1 VTGRPVHDGGA
12 TMPAVRLHAPGKR
25 PTLDEVPV
33 PLPGS
38 GEVRVRVRAC
48 GICGSDVHLVHGVTP
63 TGPLPLTLGHEPS
76 GVIDDPGDSAWHVG
90 DRVSVAAGY
99 GCGECAACKADR
111 ENVCP
116 RLVIPGIDRDGAQA
130 TYVVVPARALV
141 PLPDSVDFATG
152 AILTDAVATPFHA
165 IRRSGIEAGQTAV
178 VYGLG
183 GLGLHAVT
191 ILKQVVGARV
201 IGVDVLPAARE
212 RALAF
217 GADEVVDG
225 SDKPAQR
232 VREMTGGGADCA
244 YEFVGAAAVT
254 DQAVKSLARGG
265 TCTVVGVTPERLAL
279 GLPQALLV
287 AGELRIQGSFGCS
300 RAELVE
306 LVGLVADG
314 RLDLAGTI
322 THRFPL
328 EQFDDA
334 LRVLETKEG
343 DPIRVVVEQ

>member
-1 VTGRPVHDGGA
+1 MSTE
-12 TMPAVRLHAPGKR
+12 TMPAVRLHAAGTR
-25 PTLDEVPV
+25 PVLDEVPV
-33 PLPGS
+33 PVAGP

-76 GVIDDPGDSAWHVG
+76 GVVDDPGDSSWRRG

-99 GCGECAACKADR
+99 GCGDCPACDAGS
-111 ENVCP
+111 ENLCP
-116 RLVIPGIDRDGAQA
+116 RLTIPGIDRDGAQA

-141 PLPDSVDFATG
+141 ALPDSVDFATG

-165 IRRSGIEAGQTAV
+165 IRRSGVEAGQTAV

-201 IGVDVLPAARE
+201 IGVDVLPGARE

-217 GADEVVDG
+217 GADEVVDS
-225 SDKPAQR
+225 SDGKPAQA
-232 VREMTGGGADCA
+232 VRAMGGAHA
-244 YEFVGAAAVT
+244 SYEFVGSAAVT
-254 DQAVKSLARGG
+254 DQAVKSLRPGG

-287 AGELRIQGSFGCS
+287 AGELRVQGSFGCS
-300 RAELVE
+300 RGELAE

-314 RLDLAGTI
+314 RLDLTGTI
-322 THRFPL
+322 THRYAL
-328 EQFDDA
+328 ADFDA
-334 LRVLETKEG
+334 GLRTLETKEG
-343 DPIRVVVEQ
+343 DPIRVVVEQPEQHAG

>member
-1 VTGRPVHDGGA
+1 
-12 TMPAVRLHAPGKR
+12 MPAVRLHAPGER

-33 PLPGS
+33 PHPGS

-76 GVIDDPGDSAWHVG
+76 GVVDLPNGSAWSEG

-99 GCGECAACKADR
+99 GCGRCPACLADR

-116 RLVIPGIDRDGAQA
+116 DLVIPGIDRDGAQA

-141 PLPDSVDFATG
+141 ALPDSVDFATG

-165 IRRSGIEAGQTAV
+165 IRRSGIAAGQTAV

-191 ILKQVVGARV
+191 ILRQVVGARV
-201 IGVDVLPAARE
+201 IGVDPLPAARE
-212 RALAF
+212 RALRF
-217 GADEVVDG
+217 GADEVVDSSDG
-225 SDKPAQR
+225 SPAR
-232 VREMTGGGADCA
+232 AVRAMTGGGADCS

-265 TCTVVGVTPERLAL
+265 TCTVVGVTPEKLAL

-287 AGELRIQGSFGCS
+287 AGELRVQGSFGCS
-300 RAELVE
+300 RAELAE

-322 THRFPL
+322 THRYAL
-328 EQFDDA
+328 ADFDA
-334 LRVLETKEG
+334 GLRTLETKEG

>member
-1 VTGRPVHDGGA
+1 MNA
-12 TMPAVRLHAPGKR
+12 TMPAIRLHATGTR
-25 PTLDEVPV
+25 PVLDEVPV
-33 PLPGS
+33 PTPTS

-76 GVIDDPGDSAWHVG
+76 GVVDDPGDTSWKEG

-99 GCGECAACKADR
+99 GCGECASCRADR

-116 RLVIPGIDRDGAQA
+116 RLTIPGIDVDGAQA

-141 PLPDSVDFATG
+141 ALPDTVDFATG

-165 IRRSGIEAGQTAV
+165 IRRSGVQEGDTAV

-201 IGVDVLPAARE
+201 VGVDVLPMARE
-212 RALAF
+212 RALRF
-217 GADEVVDG
+217 GADEVVDS
-225 SDKPAQR
+225 SDGKPAQA
-232 VREMTGGGADCA
+232 VRAATDGGADVS

-254 DQAVKSLARGG
+254 DQAVKSLRPGG

-287 AGELRIQGSFGCS
+287 AGELRLQGSFGCS
-300 RAELVE
+300 RAELAE
-306 LVGLVADG
+306 LVGLVGDG

-322 THRFPL
+322 THRYAL
-328 EQFDDA
+328 ADFDA
-334 LRVLETKEG
+334 GLRTLETKDG
-343 DPIRVVVEQ
+343 DPIRVVVEQPE

>member
-1 VTGRPVHDGGA
+1 M
-12 TMPAVRLHAPGKR
+12 TMPAVRLHAVGAR
-25 PTLDEVPV
+25 PVLDEVPV
-33 PLPGS
+33 PVPGP

-76 GVIDDPGDSAWHVG
+76 GVVDDPGDSAFRAG

-99 GCGECAACKADR
+99 GCGDCPACRADR

-116 RLVIPGIDRDGAQA
+116 GLVIPGIDVDGAQA

-165 IRRSGIEAGQTAV
+165 IRRSGVRAGDTAV

-191 ILKQVVGARV
+191 ILKQVVGAHV
-201 IGVDVLPAARE
+201 VGVDVLPMARE
-212 RALAF
+212 RALRF
-217 GADEVVDG
+217 GADEVVDSSAG
-225 SDKPAQR
+225 KPAQA
-232 VREMTGGGADCA
+232 VRMLTGGADHS

-254 DQAVKSLARGG
+254 DQAVKSLRPGG
-265 TCTVVGVTPERLAL
+265 TCTVVGVTPEPLML

-287 AGELRIQGSFGCS
+287 SGELRVQGSFGCS

-322 THRFPL
+322 THRYAL
-328 EQFDDA
+328 ADFDA
-334 LRVLETKEG
+334 GLRTLETKDG
-343 DPIRVVVEQ
+343 DPIRVVVEQPD